1 MKVKNISFSY
11 KPFFELLKS
20 RGYTKD
26 GFANEF
32 GISRS
37 TMYGLKKGDNITI
50 HTLLKLM
57 VNLNVS
63 DINEILEIKV
73 IE

>member
-11 KPFFELLKS
+11 KPFFELLNT

-37 TMYGLKKGDNITI
+37 TMYGLEKGSNITVQ
-50 HTLLKLM
+50 TLLQLM

>member
-1 MKVKNISFSY
+1 MKIKNISFSF
-11 KPFFELLKS
+11 KPFFELLNS

-26 GFANEF
+26 GFVNEF
-32 GISRS
+32 GISRNI
-37 TMYGLKKGDNITI
+37 MYRLNNNSNITV
-50 HTLLKLM
+50 HTLLQLM

>member
-11 KPFFELLKS
+11 KPFFELLDK

-37 TMYGLKKGDNITI
+37 TMYGLKIGSDI
-50 HTLLKLM
+50 HLTTLIQLM

-63 DINEILEIKV
+63 DINEIVEIKV
-73 IE
+73 IK